1 MSLDPIRDQ
10 VARLSPTVVEGIVNP
25 LQPQVESA
33 MKAEE
38 LAYLLHEQPTGSS
51 PSGIPLFTSAS
62 KSAEDV
68 DADYSYILRQFFGN
82 HGVGVIG
89 QDAAL
94 FSAMGTTTSFN
105 SLMGAIAAK
114 SAYDR
119 YQRATEIGCGVFS
132 SERVESGIDTVRG
145 AVQSVAGATYIP
157 YRPLSMTTSI
167 LGVNAGSFTA
177 PSVLGQ
183 VTYSLGAVG
192 SLLFGV
198 FYACLGMFFA
208 SNTARLAN
216 FSIKMWKAGDYGTG
230 DVPKI
235 ITFLKDRIGVTAS
248 GTLEQ
253 MQKDHPHLYKS
264 ELNKL
269 AVDSTCRFIKATLK
283 EALDQK
289 MPGISKHSEKECR
302 EMAEKLLAEFD
313 NLPSDVSQELCL
325 GLATR
330 LGLTQAQ
337 AQGLSFV
344 ELLGLDIKTAL
355 RGKRNEAELTGY
367 IGGGT
372 VAALKKAMETGLIE
386 RLGSDDKVVQDRAL
400 EEAKGLIKNAK
411 SSMRWNA
418 FVNIGLLVAGVLGVI
433 ATIMNFIPATANL
446 AITGAIWLI
455 CGISMLP
462 VDGYCLFSA
471 QNSEGPIGKYD
482 KTLLYISTAVAVSSL
497 VATFIIA
504 NVFSMGIPAF
514 VISVA
519 IGVLWLGNNCL
530 AMHKVSQKEKKYE
543 MDHPTLASVG
553 EKLQEQI
560 QTKAVTESLAGKKMD
575 PKYGQA
581 MLERLKDKAKNL
593 SKEDKKALKAEVARR
608 AGIKDPTERQTLI
621 GRHGLAFP
629 KATVMNVDQGKKD
642 LQAALEDCLQNAP
655 VSTLRIVEEMGSIE
669 KLKELS
675 DALKKVIH
683 QGTEANKLAAL
694 NIFRELGS
702 EVKSLVDNKISLVYG
717 FGEMYF
723 DQHIADEGVLRAV
736 EKAFEGNRSSK
747 ELSML
752 YDYLS
757 VIAKTGSTKEL
768 VARAKELF
776 TKLGPEDKAAVTL
789 NIYNKRAKKA
799 SSRCFAEA
807 NLEDIQVALESA
819 SQVRRPEMVSSA
831 NINHRLRILP
841 FGKTA

>member
-10 VARLSPTVVEGIVNP
+10 AHRLSPTVVDGGANP
-25 LQPQVESA
+25 KQPQVESA
-33 MKAEE
+33 IKAEE
-38 LAYLLHEQPTGSS
+38 LAHLLHEQPTGSA
-51 PSGIPLFTSAS
+51 PSLIPLFTGAA

-68 DADYSYILRQFFGN
+68 AADYSYVLRQFFGN
-82 HGVGVIG
+82 HGIGVIG
-89 QDAAL
+89 QDSAL
-94 FSAMGTTTSFN
+94 FSAMGSTTSFN

-119 YQRATEIGCGVFS
+119 YQRATEMGYGVLS
-132 SERVESGIDTVRG
+132 TERVESGIDTVRG
-145 AVQSVAGATYIP
+145 AVQSVAGAVYIP

-198 FYACLGMFFA
+198 FYVCLSMFFT

-216 FSIKMWKAGDYGTG
+216 FSIKMWKAGDSSG

-248 GTLEQ
+248 STLDQ
-253 MQKDHPHLYKS
+253 MQKDHPLSCKS
-264 ELNKL
+264 ELKQA

-289 MPGISKHSEKECR
+289 VVGISKHSEKECK

-325 GLATR
+325 GLGTR
-330 LGLTQAQ
+330 LGLTHLQS
-337 AQGLSFV
+337 QGLSFV

-355 RGKRNEAELTGY
+355 KGKRNEAELSGY

-372 VAALKKAMETGLIE
+372 VAALKKALETGLIE
-386 RLGSDDKVVQDRAL
+386 RLNSSDTVVQEKAL
-400 EEAKGLIKNAK
+400 EEAVGLIKNAK

-418 FVNIGLLVAGVLGVI
+418 FVNVGLLIAGFFGVI
-433 ATIMNFIPATANL
+433 ATVMNFIPATANL
-446 AITGAIWLI
+446 AVTGAIWLA
-455 CGISMLP
+455 CGLSMLP

-482 KTLLYISTAVAVSSL
+482 KALLYASTAVGVSSL

-514 VISVA
+514 VISLA

-530 AMHKVSQKEKKYE
+530 AMHKLSQKEKKYE
-543 MDHPTLASVG
+543 MDHPTLASMA

-560 QTKAVTESLAGKKMD
+560 QAKAVTESLAGKKMD
-575 PKYGQA
+575 PKYGEA
-581 MLERLKDKAKNL
+581 MLERLKEKAKNL
-593 SKEDKKALKAEVARR
+593 SKDDKKALKAEVARR

-621 GRHGLAFP
+621 GRHGLVLP
-629 KATVMNVDQGKKD
+629 KVTVMNVEQGKKD
-642 LQAALEDCLQNAP
+642 LQAALEERLQNAP
-655 VSTLRIVEEMGSIE
+655 VSTLRILEEMGSLE
-669 KLKELS
+669 GLKELCQ
-675 DALKKVIH
+675 ALKKVV
-683 QGTEANKLAAL
+683 QDGTEPNKLAAL
-694 NIFRELGS
+694 KLFRELGS
-702 EVKSLVDNKISLVYG
+702 EVKSLVDNKIALVYG

-723 DQHIADEGVLRAV
+723 DQHLADDGVFRAV

-757 VIAKTGSTKEL
+757 VIGKKGLTKDL
-768 VARAKELF
+768 VTAAKELF
-776 TKLGPEDKAAVTL
+776 TKLSAEDKASLTL

-799 SSRCFAEA
+799 SSRQFAQGK
-807 NLEDIQVALESA
+807 LEDIQTALEA
-819 SQVRRPEMVSSA
+819 VGQVRRPEIASSA
-831 NINHRLRILP
+831 TLTHRLRILP
-841 FGKTA
+841 LGKTA